1 LNKQSLDE
9 LLFGFFKYYS
19 EFDFKNKVVSVRCG
33 HPVHDLFPPP
43 TFIAIESETRPRHG
57 FDPRRFITIEDV
69 YDVWD
74 NVARG
79 VGELELQRI
88 QWELLVASRI
98 LESYARQYDKVRVS
112 QGLLQPVTLP
122 MDLMTQLFGPMPK
135 AVSRSQSPT
144 KQRGKGK
151 PKKPAPIAPPS
162 GPTRLVFSP
171 PSPPALSKK
180 TILIPP
186 PVPSTSLPKDDGSPL
201 REKSLSITSSS
212 PPSPLSPTHSNESS
226 NSESSNS
233 ESSNLTSRS
242 ESPPNTLQ
250 LPPRSSEIPLKSD
263 VSCRPNHGRHST
275 SDYRSDYRLPIPADH
290 RSSSEWRQF
299 EYRQPS
305 ERHSDYRHNQISWK
319 PVKRVSNLP
328 DTAYITY
335 NTSYPHP
342 QTIYTPRR
350 FK

>member
-1 LNKQSLDE
+1 MIDDTKNGLLARYGWTLLAIQYLQIVQPPILPSLHQSSLDPSSSSYASSAHLSLDLLTKLRLLKLSDFESWTSKLDGFIHPEEDLKSHFNPSLNKQSLDE

-122 MDLMTQLFGPMPK
+122 MDLMTQLFGNMPK
-135 AVSRSQSPT
+135 TVSRSQSPT

-180 TILIPP
+180 NY
-186 PVPSTSLPKDDGSPL
+186 SY
-201 REKSLSITSSS
+201 SSS
-212 PPSPLSPTHSNESS
+212 CSFNIVT
-226 NSESSNS
+226 
-233 ESSNLTSRS
+233 
-242 ESPPNTLQ
+242 
-250 LPPRSSEIPLKSD
+250 
-263 VSCRPNHGRHST
+263 
-275 SDYRSDYRLPIPADH
+275 
-290 RSSSEWRQF
+290 
-299 EYRQPS
+299 
-305 ERHSDYRHNQISWK
+305 
-319 PVKRVSNLP
+319 KR
-328 DTAYITY
+328 
-335 NTSYPHP
+335 
-342 QTIYTPRR
+342 
-350 FK
+350 